1 MKTLAEIAIDA
12 KLADASK
19 ISKAAEISEKKRVPL
34 VVALIRE
41 CDVDEL
47 ALVSAIRK
55 QIRVPLIDPAN
66 AKLDPDALRG
76 LSRDTARRLR
86 VLPMSI
92 AVYGSGPKTMRLAT
106 ADPTDP
112 VTVAEVEHLSGC
124 RVECSLMPLSA
135 IEEMV
140 EKSYR
145 AFVTEV
151 MPRGRKRQNSA
162 GTQGTKASKS
172 FGLSQTDGGAPTTI
186 PYHRVSDDADLAVRV
201 RALVDLL
208 LDKHV
213 ITEDEYEEQVRL
225 LMKRQDDEG

>member
-1 MKTLAEIAIDA
+1 MKPLAEIAIDA
-12 KLADASK
+12 GLASREQVV
-19 ISKAAEISEKKRVPL
+19 KAAEIAEKKRIPL
-34 VVALIRE
+34 VVALIRD
-41 CDVDEL
+41 CGVNEL
-47 ALVSAIRK
+47 GLVSAIRR
-55 QIRVPLIDPAN
+55 QVRVPLIDPAR

-76 LSRDTARRLR
+76 LSRDVARRLR

-92 AVYGSGPKTMRLAT
+92 AVYDAGPKTMRVAT
-106 ADPTDP
+106 ADPTDQ

-151 MPRGRKRQNSA
+151 MRQRPNRDA
-162 GTQGTKASKS
+162 EPPPART
-172 FGLSQTDGGAPTTI
+172 FGPAPGAAAAPTTI
-186 PYHRVSDDADLAVRV
+186 PYHRVSDGADVAVRV

-208 LDKHV
+208 LEKRI

>member
-1 MKTLAEIAIDA
+1 MISLAEIAIA
-12 KLADASK
+12 AGLADRSQIA
-19 ISKAAEISEKKRVPL
+19 KAAEISEKKRVPL
-34 VVALIRE
+34 VVALVRD
-41 CDVDEL
+41 CGVDEL
-47 ALVSAIRK
+47 GLVSAIRK
-55 QIRVPLIDPAN
+55 KIRVPLIDPQK

-92 AVYGSGPKTMRLAT
+92 AMYDAGPKTMRLAT
-106 ADPTDP
+106 ADPTDT
-112 VTVAEVEHLSGC
+112 VTMAEVEHLSGC

-140 EKSYR
+140 ERSYR
-145 AFVTEV
+145 QFVTEV
-151 MPRGRKRQNSA
+151 MPRGRKAETAPS
-162 GTQGTKASKS
+162 GKKT
-172 FGLSQTDGGAPTTI
+172 FGPSQTDGPAPTTI
-186 PYHRVSDDADLAVRV
+186 PYHRVSDDADVAVRV

-208 LDKHV
+208 LDKRV